1 MTEHTS
7 GPDTSAGPKNV
18 AKVGIFGD
26 GPVAAGI
33 AAVSAVRTGAAVRVK
48 ETDDAGVERLLDRVS
63 NELSRQIDRGEMT
76 AAEAEQIGG
85 RVTATTD
92 WTGFDDAD
100 LIIES
105 GYESLERK
113 RSLLAEAEAATREG
127 TVLASNTSFLPI
139 SEIAAHAA
147 QPESVLGM
155 HYFSPAEL
163 MPLLE
168 VVVTEKTTDG
178 ATATAVE
185 FGKRQGKMV
194 IVVKDGPGFYT
205 TRLLVPYLNE
215 AFYLLTEGA
224 TIEEIDGAMVRWGF
238 PAGPFLLVDE
248 LGLGFVT
255 HIMKIVF
262 DAFGD
267 RIAGPP
273 DLLDRLVDDDRM
285 GRSNRR
291 GFYRYDDTGRR
302 TGFDES
308 IYDAIG
314 LGPRTVLD
322 ESMMH
327 SRTAL
332 SMINEA
338 ARCLEEG
345 VLRSALDGDVGA
357 VAGLGFPPSKGGPF
371 WWADQVSARGIVERI
386 EIYAALYGERF
397 ESAEILREYAA
408 SGRKFR

>member
-7 GPDTSAGPKNV
+7 PGPENA
-18 AKVGIFGD
+18 AKVGILGD
-26 GPVAAGI
+26 GPIAAGI
-33 AAVSAVRTGAAVRVK
+33 AAVSAVRTTATIRVK
-48 ETDDAGVERLLDRVS
+48 ETDDTGVQRLLARVS
-63 NELSRQIDRGEMT
+63 NELSRLIELGEMT
-76 AAEAEQIGG
+76 ETEAG
-85 RVTATTD
+85 RVADRVTVTTD

-113 RSLLAEAEAATREG
+113 RTLLAEAEAATGES
-127 TVLASNTSFLPI
+127 TVFASNTSFLPI
-139 SEIAAHAA
+139 SEIAADAA
-147 QPESVLGM
+147 RPASVLGM

-168 VVVTEKTTDG
+168 VVVTEKTSDR
-178 ATATAVE
+178 ATATAVD
-185 FGKRQGKMV
+185 FGRRQGKMV
-194 IVVKDGPGFYT
+194 IVVTDGPGFYT

-215 AFYLLTEGA
+215 AFFLLSEGA
-224 TIEEIDGAMVRWGF
+224 TVEEIDGAMVRWGF

-255 HIMKIVF
+255 HIMQTVV

-267 RIAGPP
+267 RIVGPP
-273 DLLDRLVDDDRM
+273 DLLDRLIDDDRM
-285 GRSNRR
+285 GRANGR
-291 GFYRYDDTGRR
+291 GFYRYDESGRR
-302 TGFDES
+302 TAFDES
-308 IYDAIG
+308 IYDALG

-371 WWADQVSARGIVERI
+371 WWTDQVSARGIVERL
-386 EIYAALYGERF
+386 EIYAAMYGERF
-397 ESAEILREYAA
+397 EPAEILREYAA
-408 SGRKFR
+408 SDRKFR

>member
-7 GPDTSAGPKNV
+7 DTGASAGPKNV
-18 AKVGIFGD
+18 EKVGIIGG

-33 AAVSAVRTGAAVRVK
+33 AAVSAVRTGATIRVQ
-48 ETDDAGVERLLDRVS
+48 ETDDAGAERLLSRVS
-63 NELSRQIDRGEMT
+63 NELSRQIEHGEVT
-76 AAEAEQIGG
+76 AAEAEQVAD
-85 RVTATTD
+85 RVTVTTD
-92 WTGFDDAD
+92 WSGFDDAD

-113 RSLLAEAEAATREG
+113 RSLLAEAEAAADEH
-127 TVLASNTSFLPI
+127 TVFAANTAFLPI
-139 SEIAAHAA
+139 HQIAAQSAR
-147 QPESVLGM
+147 PEAVLGM

-168 VVVTEKTTDG
+168 VVVTEKTADR
-178 ATATAVE
+178 AEAAAVE
-185 FGKRQGKMV
+185 FGERQGKMV

-215 AFYLLTEGA
+215 AFFLLSEGA

-255 HIMKIVF
+255 HVMKIVA

-267 RIAGPP
+267 RIIGPP
-273 DLLDRLVDDDRM
+273 DLLDRLVDDDRL
-285 GRSNRR
+285 GRANGR
-291 GFYRYDDTGRR
+291 GFYRYDESGRR
-302 TGFDES
+302 TDFDES
-308 IYDAIG
+308 VYDAIG
-314 LGPRTVLD
+314 LGPRAVLD
-322 ESMMH
+322 ESLMH

-345 VLRSALDGDVGA
+345 ILRSALDGDIGA

-371 WWADQVSARGIVERI
+371 WWTDQVSARGIVERL
-386 EIYAALYGERF
+386 EIYAAMYGERF
-397 ESAEILREYAA
+397 EPAEILREYAA
-408 SGRKFR
+408 SEKSFR

>member
-7 GPDTSAGPKNV
+7 SGPENA
-18 AKVGIFGD
+18 AKVGILGD
-26 GPVAAGI
+26 GPITAGI
-33 AAVSAVRTGAAVRVK
+33 AAVSAARTTATIRVK
-48 ETDDAGVERLLDRVS
+48 ETDDTGVQRLLTRVS
-63 NELSRQIDRGEMT
+63 NELSRLIELGEMT
-76 AAEAEQIGG
+76 ETDAG
-85 RVTATTD
+85 RVGDRVTVTTD

-113 RSLLAEAEAATREG
+113 RTLLAEAEAAAGES
-127 TVLASNTSFLPI
+127 TVFASNTSFLPI

-147 QPESVLGM
+147 RPESVLGM

-168 VVVTEKTTDG
+168 VVVTEKTSDR

-185 FGKRQGKMV
+185 FGQRQGKMV
-194 IVVKDGPGFYT
+194 IVVTDGPGFYT

-215 AFYLLTEGA
+215 AFFLLSEGA
-224 TIEEIDGAMVRWGF
+224 TVEAIDGAMVRWGF

-255 HIMKIVF
+255 HIVQTVV

-273 DLLDRLVDDDRM
+273 DLLDRLIDDDRM
-285 GRSNRR
+285 GRANGR
-291 GFYRYDDTGRR
+291 GFYRYDGSGRR

-371 WWADQVSARGIVERI
+371 WWADQVSARGIVERL

-397 ESAEILREYAA
+397 EPAEILREYAA